1 MPRNC
6 TPHWRWKAIILI
18 FNDFTFITVEY
29 IIYFLNVYL
38 LLSFMNSPRQL
49 DLWKFPVPLYFF
61 IWLILT
67 VTTFSHTTGKFLTS
81 ISIQAY
87 SKHLRVLFS
96 RKKYLRVD
104 ILFFPF
110 FTGYAWAKLWKRLGR
125 HFQLYLGLMYLWILC
140 WQWYHLQQLGPK
152 LFCFLFSRRTEASQ
166 KPAWHTLFSM
176 CT

>member
-1 MPRNC
+1 
-6 TPHWRWKAIILI
+6 
-18 FNDFTFITVEY
+18 
-29 IIYFLNVYL
+29 
-38 LLSFMNSPRQL
+38 MNSPRQL
-49 DLWKFPVPLYFF
+49 DLWKSPVPLYFF
-61 IWLILT
+61 MWLILT

-152 LFCFLFSRRTEASQ
+152 LFYFLFFQKNRGLPETCLAYSLFNVHIAGIHSNFVRERGTESNHVYQ
-166 KPAWHTLFSM
+166 PIFSFLI
-176 CT
+176 